1 MHGNTFYALQGVLI
15 YNFADPLTN
24 ITYLLIR
31 FSKGSRKKNLLSVS
45 TTKLEGEG
53 GIRTLVVGPLKK
65 DFFGGFPCERFF
77 SFVISIKSALLNISM
92 LYVSEHNSFYI
103 LTIKSNESPLL
114 NGIV

>member
-15 YNFADPLTN
+15 HNFADPLTN

-31 FSKGSRKKNLLSVS
+31 FSKGSRKKNLLSGS

-65 DFFGGFPCERFF
+65 DFFAASLAKDFF
-77 SFVISIKSALLNISM
+77 HLLY
-92 LYVSEHNSFYI
+92 L
-103 LTIKSNESPLL
+103 
-114 NGIV
+114 